1 MATIL
6 TRPDARAHADDVD
19 EDRPDPEVPERS
31 QHRRFTAEYKLRIL
45 EEGDR
50 TAEPGEVG
58 RIVSAP
64 QRWHCVGNG
73 SFPPHCGWNNGCGI
87 RRPMAVS
94 VLRSLLLHGGILFR
108 GTLADTSCLG
118 KEGYLTPAVT
128 PDTASRLLG
137 PQRIGV

>member
-73 SFPPHCGWNNGCGI
+73 SFPPHCWWNNGCGI

-94 VLRSLLLHGGILFR
+94 VLRSLCLE
-108 GTLADTSCLG
+108 ADTGGRSDEGPHPQAPHLG
-118 KEGYLTPAVT
+118 VHRRCRP
-128 PDTASRLLG
+128 PPRHRS
-137 PQRIGV
+137 